1 MSCHRKKPPAQFT
14 QLNALFI
21 ADLYKMIVKPE
32 VESRKLHTKDFCMII
47 SLDLFKIEQMYI
59 ACMNQAKDLAIIY
72 GRSFNI
78 IPVVFLSI
86 LRKMVKRGGKTYFG
100 THELYQRIREY
111 RTEKRLL

>member
-1 MSCHRKKPPAQFT
+1 MSCHRKKPQTQFT

-78 IPVVFLSI
+78 IPVVFFFNIEKNGKEGRKNI
-86 LRKMVKRGGKTYFG
+86 LWHT
-100 THELYQRIREY
+100 
-111 RTEKRLL
+111 